1 MSLSHWRSAR
11 ITVIV
16 GLGLSLFAAACS
28 TENPIFTGVDAQS
41 PPGTA
46 TLTISKTGT
55 ATGAV
60 SSAPGGIACGTSC
73 SAIYPIGTMVML
85 TATPDAGAELAGWSG
100 GGCSGTTPACTVTM
114 DAAKSVT
121 AIFNIAQYPVTIN
134 LGGSGTGMV
143 VAPLAG
149 IACPGSCTAMVQHG
163 SQLSLTASTAT
174 GSLFMGW
181 TVGADGTACAGASAC
196 TTTITGP
203 TMITATFALYQSLE
217 VVKSGN
223 GNGTVTSSPAG
234 INCGADCTEDY
245 AQDAIVTLTPT
256 PNVGSTFDGWSGGG
270 CSGRGTCT
278 VSMMAATSVTASFAL
293 KQYTLSIALVGSGYG
308 SVTSSPVG
316 IHCEGSCVASFTHG
330 TTITLIASEN
340 PYSNFTGWSGGGCS
354 GTEPS
359 CIFTITADTAIS
371 ASFTTANPCVN
382 GLCPCLIGSTQC
394 Q

>member
-11 ITVIV
+11 IAVIV
-16 GLGLSLFAAACS
+16 GLGLSLLAAACS
-28 TENPIFTGVDAQS
+28 TENPIFTGVDSQS

-60 SSAPGGIACGTSC
+60 SSAPGEIACGASC

-100 GGCSGTTPACTVTM
+100 GGCSGTTPACAVTM

-149 IACPGSCTAMVQHG
+149 IACPGICTAMVQHG

-181 TVGADGTACAGASAC
+181 TVGAGDTACAG
-196 TTTITGP
+196 
-203 TMITATFALYQSLE
+203 
-217 VVKSGN
+217 
-223 GNGTVTSSPAG
+223 
-234 INCGADCTEDY
+234 
-245 AQDAIVTLTPT
+245 
-256 PNVGSTFDGWSGGG
+256 
-270 CSGRGTCT
+270 
-278 VSMMAATSVTASFAL
+278 
-293 KQYTLSIALVGSGYG
+293 
-308 SVTSSPVG
+308 
-316 IHCEGSCVASFTHG
+316 
-330 TTITLIASEN
+330 
-340 PYSNFTGWSGGGCS
+340 
-354 GTEPS
+354 
-359 CIFTITADTAIS
+359 
-371 ASFTTANPCVN
+371 
-382 GLCPCLIGSTQC
+382 
-394 Q
+394 